1 MDKTPTPLA
10 SRPGAPTS
18 LRLFIASDDTPG
30 GHGGARLLP
39 TLALATPSRPDPPAG
54 DDPAP
59 CDPAST
65 RRPAGGTR
73 RWPHCGPVLP
83 VPYPTDPDDPAAPG
97 DRCPACGYDWS
108 GGAPCVG

>member
-39 TLALATPSRPDPPAG
+39 TLALATPSRPDPPPG
-54 DDPAP
+54 DQAAYDPTT
-59 CDPAST
+59 T
-65 RRPAGGTR
+65 RRPYDGTR
-73 RWPHCGPVLP
+73 RCPHCGPVMP
-83 VPYPTDPDDPAAPG
+83 VPYPGDPCDPAAPG
-97 DRCPACGYDWS
+97 DRCPACGYEWL
-108 GGAPCVG
+108 GGTPCVG